1 MKYKKAQNVL
11 PQHIIEL
18 VQEYTDGGYVYI
30 PRKNQN
36 KRPWGAVSGSRS
48 ELNKRNIEIFNQH
61 KQGVS
66 VAELVTTYYLSEHSI
81 RRIIREQNKIRS
93 LESVR

>member
-18 VQEYTDGGYVYI
+18 LQEYIDGDYLYI

-48 ELNKRNIEIFNQH
+48 ELNKRNIEIFNQY

-66 VAELVTTYYLSEHSI
+66 VAELVTTIVSE
-81 RRIIREQNKIRS
+81 ELYVNKIK
-93 LESVR
+93 